1 MFVEPLAAPSEGS
14 KPSSG
19 PMPYLPAPAN
29 FLLALGPLRWHKTLS
44 LKQLSEAPVAYA
56 TN

>member
-14 KPSSG
+14 KSSAG

-44 LKQLSEAPVAYA
+44 LNQMSEAPVAYA
-56 TN
+56 IN